1 MFDTPESFIS
11 YLRKTYNKSL
21 LTKKEAAN
29 ELSISTETLDRMRRN
44 GEIKSVMV
52 NKQVRIQLSEIAKVV
67 MS

>member
-1 MFDTPESFIS
+1 MFDSKEQFIA

-44 GEIKSVMV
+44 GELKSVMV
-52 NKQVRIQLSEIAKVV
+52 NKQVRIKLSEIARVV

>member
-1 MFDTPESFIS
+1 MFDSREQFIA

-44 GEIKSVMV
+44 GELKSVMV
-52 NKQVRIQLSEIAKVV
+52 NKQVRIQLSEIARVV